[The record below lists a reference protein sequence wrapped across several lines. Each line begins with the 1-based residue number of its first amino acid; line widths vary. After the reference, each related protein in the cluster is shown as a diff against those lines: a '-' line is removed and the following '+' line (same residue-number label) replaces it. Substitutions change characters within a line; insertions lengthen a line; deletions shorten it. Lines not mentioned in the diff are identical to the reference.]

1 MAKKSKICLAA
12 LLLLVL
18 AASLS
23 LAACDPGSFTE
34 MANAQQEFFEK
45 YGEYYTAL
53 GAGGLVRYRDKD
65 TGATGYL
72 DQSSGEVVL
81 EARYAYAGDFGKGRS
96 GVAVVSE
103 DGKSFRL
110 IDKNGACL
118 LDGLEDHKFYFDF
131 VIGKKNGSWGVWDKK
146 GRQLIAAEYDDIEMA
161 YGSFVLCRGGRYGL
175 ANGEGEIV
183 VPLKYTNILCENNI
197 GEDVD
202 LGGYLIGVSEE
213 GMDYMDL
220 GGEIVRSF
228 DGLVSIMHGGF
239 GRYLQATPSAD
250 LGSTRFALLDEELE
264 EIYSLSESF
273 EIGAAKMPD
282 KDTVYVTSGASSY
295 LLNIK
300 TGRLTPATLDE
311 SKGVDAYKIGK
322 EYLLYGGGE
331 VTLRVPEAE
340 WGFCHVVFGTF
351 RNYMF
356 NKVTNTLTDLMNGE
370 SVTLDR
376 EIVDIVDAEEG
387 MFVAENFDGMLAAC
401 AKNGKVLTDF
411 RFDDMRAYSDGF
423 VGYRGGV
430 CELYGMDGNL
440 ILRSDKIII

>member
-1 MAKKSKICLAA
+1 M
-12 LLLLVL
+12 
-18 AASLS
+18 
-23 LAACDPGSFTE
+23 
-34 MANAQQEFFEK
+34 
-45 YGEYYTAL
+45 
-53 GAGGLVRYRDKD
+53 
-65 TGATGYL
+65 
-72 DQSSGEVVL
+72 
-81 EARYAYAGDFGKGRS
+81 
-96 GVAVVSE
+96 
-103 DGKSFRL
+103 
-110 IDKNGACL
+110 
-118 LDGLEDHKFYFDF
+118 
-131 VIGKKNGSWGVWDKK
+131 
-146 GRQLIAAEYDDIEMA
+146 
-161 YGSFVLCRGGRYGL
+161 
-175 ANGEGEIV
+175 
-183 VPLKYTNILCENNI
+183 
-197 GEDVD
+197 
-202 LGGYLIGVSEE
+202 
-213 GMDYMDL
+213 
-220 GGEIVRSF
+220 
-228 DGLVSIMHGGF
+228 
-239 GRYLQATPSAD
+239 QATPGAD
-250 LGSTRFALLDEELE
+250 LSSTRFAVLDEELE

-322 EYLLYGGGE
+322 EYVLYGGGE